1 MKKMAA
7 RRGGSKPGE
16 GNGADWAPDGAD
28 GAIWWDLDKLASD
41 HASQAFAATRCTPH
55 TQAPTRTAT
64 VRWAAG
70 ARMLTR
76 STARAC
82 HPPGCFPLNDINGDG
97 RVDFED
103 INPFVAVLSGP

>member
-1 MKKMAA
+1 MTKIPARRAAGLRVARAMKKMAA

-64 VRWAAG
+64 VRWAAAG
-70 ARMLTR
+70 THAHAEHRASMLP
-76 STARAC
+76 ADDA
-82 HPPGCFPLNDINGDG
+82 
-97 RVDFED
+97 E
-103 INPFVAVLSGP
+103 